1 MGTRTTIRRISIH
14 TSPKGGD
21 RHYETHDPTPDDFN
35 PHLPE
40 GRRRFG
46 FGNGLLQFRFQSTP
60 PRREV
65 TEAFRSWLKSNLF
78 QSTPPRREV
87 TAEAAKLSGHV
98 QISIHTSPK
107 GGDGCAR
114 PADVLPAY
122 FNPHLPEGR

>member
-40 GRRRFG
+40 GRGRSG
-46 FGNGLLQFRFQSTP
+46 SGNGLLPLRFQSTP

-107 GGDGCAR
+107 GGDATCPSYSRFG
-114 PADVLPAY
+114 AY